1 MKKLK
6 RLTRRQMQVLANNG
20 YDFMEYLLERQD
32 DKDHTYTYVHR
43 TTKEVLVLNY
53 K

>member
-6 RLTRRQMQVLANNG
+6 RLTRRQMQVLGSAG
-20 YDFMEYLLERQD
+20 YDIMEYLLERQD
-32 DKDHTYTYVHR
+32 DKEHTYTYVHR
-43 TTKEVLVLNY
+43 STKEVIVLSY

>member
-6 RLTRRQMQVLANNG
+6 RLTRRQMQVLANHG
-20 YDFMEYLLERQD
+20 YDFIEYLLERQD
-32 DKDHTYTYVHR
+32 DKDHTYTYVNR
-43 TTKEVLVLNY
+43 NTKEVLVLNY

>member
-6 RLTRRQMQVLANNG
+6 KLTRREAHVLASAG
-20 YDFMEYLLERQD
+20 YDFMEYLLERKNDQ
-32 DKDHTYTYVHR
+32 DHTYTYVNR
-43 TTKEVLVLNY
+43 KTKEVVVLKY

>member
-6 RLTRRQMQVLANNG
+6 KLTRRQMQVLANSG
-20 YDFMEYLLERQD
+20 YDIMEWLLERQD
-32 DKDHTYTYVHR
+32 DKNHTYTYVNR

>member
-6 RLTRRQMQVLANNG
+6 KLTRRQMQVLANAG
-20 YDFMEYLLERQD
+20 YDFMEYHLERQN
-32 DKDHTYTYVHR
+32 DKERTYTYVHR

>member
-6 RLTRRQMQVLANNG
+6 KLTRRQMQVLAAAG
-20 YDFMEYLLERQD
+20 YDVMDYLLERQND
-32 DKDHTYTYVHR
+32 NDHTFTYVHR
-43 TTKEVLVLNY
+43 RTQEVVVLNY